1 MMNDRAMFAM
11 GLPGGMREI
20 APTDEEVHDKG
31 AAPEI
36 SVGSAVDLDAV
47 VIELK
52 TAANASAKPKETPS
66 ETFDTGDTADM
77 AELPLEDAALA
88 FAPLAAPRAGGSGHG
103 GKSLSL
109 ATLGSLLMHTA
120 ALALA
125 LHVITELPEAP
136 AEEGSTV
143 VSVIMVGNGDV
154 DAAAGGVEPTIV
166 EAKPVQA
173 ETASAVEVPPLETP
187 ALEPLPLQAAEPA
200 PQAMPPESTPP
211 AETAVAPPVEVAEAV
226 PPSNLPPV
234 LAAAPTDAL
243 TPTEI
248 APAPPVVQQAVPPA
262 EIAAA
267 PPIESATPLVTQT
280 SPTEMIKAELDDPA
294 FDIEAPVPPPSP
306 WKTEPLPKDQVAT
319 RKAAEK
325 PAPKRVVKQT
335 SAGSSGQ
342 ANRDARKGVASGT
355 ANTGAADAAKA
366 AAGTSGNGNAAMANY
381 AGKLRA
387 KLRRSGCRR
396 ALLSRHWPASDNGYR
411 ECDAE
416 PLRQHCFT
424 AAGEILWQW
433 QGRCHSPAARARCLL
448 PSGHFPQVTLAQAT
462 ISRCPYS

>member
-1 MMNDRAMFAM
+1 MKNDRAMFAM

-20 APTDEEVHDKG
+20 APIDEEVRDKD

-36 SVGSAVDLDAV
+36 SVGAAEGFDAV

-52 TAANASAKPKETPS
+52 TAAAAARPAETPA
-66 ETFDTGDTADM
+66 ETDGEDDGADR
-77 AELPLEDAALA
+77 AELPPEDAALA
-88 FAPLAAPRAGGSGHG
+88 FAPLAAPRTGGSGHG

-125 LHVITELPEAP
+125 LHVITDLPEAP

-154 DAAAGGVEPTIV
+154 DAVASGAEPTVV
-166 EAKPVQA
+166 EAQPVQA
-173 ETASAVEVPPLETP
+173 ETASAIEAPPLEAP
-187 ALEPLPLQAAEPA
+187 ALEPLPLQEAEPA
-200 PQAMPPESTPP
+200 PRAVPP
-211 AETAVAPPVEVAEAV
+211 AETAVAPPVEVAEVV

-267 PPIESATPLVTQT
+267 PPIESATPLVAQT

-306 WKTEPLPKDQVAT
+306 WKTEPLPEDQVAT

-366 AAGTSGNGNAAMANY
+366 AAGTSGNGQAAMANY

-387 KLRRSGCRR
+387 KLRRSVAAERYYRGIGRLQTTVTVNVTLNRSGSIASLRLAKSSGNGKVDAIVLQR
-396 ALLSRHWPASDNGYR
+396 ARAAAPFGAFPASYTGASHNFSL
-411 ECDAE
+411 
-416 PLRQHCFT
+416 PIQLN
-424 AAGEILWQW
+424 L
-433 QGRCHSPAARARCLL
+433 GR
-448 PSGHFPQVTLAQAT
+448 
-462 ISRCPYS
+462 